1 MIFMLMYFNV
11 QGYFYP
17 LLFFVY
23 NPSVRTEDEFFS
35 ELKKKLGDIHF
46 YHIFYNMLRENKGYS
61 FT

>member
-1 MIFMLMYFNV
+1 MFKDIFILYSSSFIIQAYGRKMIFL
-11 QGYFYP
+11 
-17 LLFFVY
+17 
-23 NPSVRTEDEFFS
+23 